1 MQEFHDARM
10 NEVKVLSDFNIDQE
24 KQLLA
29 LSIDDFYFH
38 VWKKKEFR
46 DG

>member
-10 NEVKVLSDFNIDQE
+10 KEVKILADFDIE
-24 KQLLA
+24 TERQLLA

-38 VWKKKEFR
+38 VSVKKDH

>member
-1 MQEFHDARM
+1 MKEIKILA
-10 NEVKVLSDFNIDQE
+10 DFDISLE

-38 VWKKKEFR
+38 VWMKKDHQ

>member
-1 MQEFHDARM
+1 MK
-10 NEVKVLSDFNIDQE
+10 EVKILSEFDLNRE

-38 VWKKKEFR
+38 VWSRKDHQ